1 MERSLSL
8 LTDRIEVLRAAVRRA
23 RARHPFQ
30 NIPAAEGATLFRP
43 TVMKMCRY
51 LCPGGEG
58 SVVLPAG
65 AGRFMERVGVR
76 GLTHSLVHSF
86 NPIMGVHRMSSTRPP
101 RTAACRTTGA
111 ADSMEFQDRASRCKL
126 APVLTIA
133 RIARSRVWKLVSSG
147 RRSARGG
154 GS

>member
-23 RARHPFQ
+23 RAQHPFQ

-65 AGRFMERVGVR
+65 AGRFMGRWLRGRAGERRRQGAGHDPLFGKISQRLEVEDR
-76 GLTHSLVHSF
+76 DL
-86 NPIMGVHRMSSTRPP
+86 
-101 RTAACRTTGA
+101 AALHA
-111 ADSMEFQDRASRCKL
+111 NQAEILQSR
-126 APVLTIA
+126 
-133 RIARSRVWKLVSSG
+133 
-147 RRSARGG
+147 
-154 GS
+154 